1 VPRGRNATC
10 DRLPVIK
17 HPMLATLVDEPFDDD
32 GWIFETKWD
41 GVRAIGTI
49 RADRSVELISR
60 TGHDLLRQFPE
71 FEDLARAIRG
81 RPAVVDG
88 EIVSL
93 DRAGKS
99 SFQRL
104 QARLNRQSPS
114 LALIDEVP
122 ATYAVFDLI
131 HAAGRDLRPL
141 PLAGRKAQ
149 LERALRPGV
158 KNVVYSR
165 HVVGAGIKAYRFA
178 AKRGLE
184 GIIAKRLSSPYRETR
199 SRDWLKIK
207 TQHEQEFVIGGWT
220 DPRGSRAH
228 FGALLLGYYADG
240 GLQYAGR
247 VGTGFDRKT
256 LSAIMARLRA
266 MPAAR
271 CPFSGEPR
279 TRERSHWVK
288 PKLVAQI
295 KFGEWTRDG
304 SLRQP
309 VFLGLRDD
317 KRPREATRET
327 PKRLGSAR

>member
-141 PLAGRKAQ
+141 PLAGRKALLLPWVTLLSEGRNLGTAMAAITQ
-149 LERALRPGV
+149 AAITTQRNLTANAPIPPKMAWMRTGTAYWLAPVIALRGL
-158 KNVVYSR
+158 
-165 HVVGAGIKAYRFA
+165 AGE
-178 AKRGLE
+178 RG
-184 GIIAKRLSSPYRETR
+184 
-199 SRDWLKIK
+199 
-207 TQHEQEFVIGGWT
+207 
-220 DPRGSRAH
+220 
-228 FGALLLGYYADG
+228 
-240 GLQYAGR
+240 
-247 VGTGFDRKT
+247 
-256 LSAIMARLRA
+256 
-266 MPAAR
+266 
-271 CPFSGEPR
+271 
-279 TRERSHWVK
+279 
-288 PKLVAQI
+288 
-295 KFGEWTRDG
+295 
-304 SLRQP
+304 
-309 VFLGLRDD
+309 
-317 KRPREATRET
+317 
-327 PKRLGSAR
+327 